1 MNLKHF
7 VRLLCLVPVLLLL
20 SGCNSYLVTEDEVN
34 EAVAKELA
42 KSEHNRMLLNLEGG
56 NTLTL
61 DILVTEADIDFTE
74 RDGGLVLV
82 DLVSDLEG
90 TLTAFGQSFSL
101 TTVINPS
108 FESGV
113 RIEENRVYLVAPR
126 ITKIGIQGASFG
138 EQMLRSTLSS
148 VHDDLE
154 RSLVDYF
161 DEHPIYVLDNSPFE
175 KSTSSLVKDIII
187 QENALKLTLF

>member
-1 MNLKHF
+1 MNLAQ
-7 VRLLCLVPVLLLL
+7 VIRPLLVIPILLFL

-34 EAVAKELA
+34 EEVAKELA

-56 NTLTL
+56 NTLAL
-61 DILVTEADIDFTE
+61 DLLVTEANIDFTE

-90 TLTAFGQSFSL
+90 TLSAFGQSFSL

-126 ITKIGIQGASFG
+126 ITKVGIQGASFG
-138 EQMLRSTLSS
+138 EKMLRSTLSG

-154 RSLVDYF
+154 QSLVEYF
-161 DEHPIYVLDNSPFE
+161 NEHPIYVLDNSPFE
-175 KSTSSLVKDIII
+175 KSTSPLVKDIIV
-187 QENALKLTLF
+187 QENALKLILF